1 MHFQGDTVWC
11 SWHVTIGI
19 SIIIATGVLNR
30 FPSKKQTSKLK
41 EQTSKLCYFDVCL
54 CVLQAIEKG
63 ASTAIIGVIIG
74 ASPLTVVIF
83 SPLLGYLV
91 CINPIVIPWY
101 VCSPI
106 EILEPLTQ
114 PVNRNESCI
123 IIIIPNQ
130 HAHME
135 DGNLSTRDKA
145 NLSLLESFHRIQD
158 ISC

>member
-1 MHFQGDTVWC
+1 MACDYWYIYNYSYRC
-11 SWHVTIGI
+11 SKQV
-19 SIIIATGVLNR
+19 SV
-30 FPSKKQTSKLK
+30 KKQTSKLK

-91 CINPIVIPWY
+91 CINPIVIPWCMQY
-101 VCSPI
+101 MYSPF

-114 PVNRNESCI
+114 PVNRNVVLHAHI
-123 IIIIPNQ
+123 NIPNQ
-130 HAHME
+130 HAHTLS
-135 DGNLSTRDKA
+135 GNMACSLSTRDKA

-158 ISC
+158 IFY